1 MSEAANTTEHRWLNP
16 DVLKWAREWRGR
28 TLEEAANRA
37 RKDVEVIEAWERGEK
52 TPTVKQARKL
62 ADYYDRHFLE
72 LLLPYPPELP
82 EPVRVPDFRM
92 HHGVKPPV
100 QEWELQ
106 DILQWTETQRIN
118 ALDLYGEIGE
128 QPPEFPEDLFAS
140 LRDNHEVVAAR
151 SRELLDFP
159 IQTQVDMTLKD
170 TGKLPDIL
178 RHQFERIGV
187 LTLKRSDLAKLRV
200 RGICIAEF
208 PLPAIVFMKESP
220 GAQAFSLVHEF
231 AHVVLRRSGVSG
243 FIDRRTE
250 RLNDIERWC
259 NRFTGAFLMPEG
271 YLRMVV
277 GPPPKQ
283 PVDRFE
289 DARLKTAARKMSVSE
304 HAMLIRLVHL
314 GYVAPAYYWKVKRP
328 EFDRQEEMYKG
339 GGRSAYF
346 GSRYR
351 ARQGD
356 LYTGLVLEAWANDR
370 ITNHKAGEFMGIR
383 NLEHLN
389 AVRAYFGEAWR
400 GTA

>member
-82 EPVRVPDFRM
+82 EPVRLPDFRM

-208 PLPAIVFMKESP
+208 PLPAIVFTKESP

-231 AHVVLRRSGVSG
+231 AHVLLRRSGVSG
-243 FIDRRTE
+243 PLDRRTE
-250 RLNDIERWC
+250 RKSDIERWC

-277 GPPPKQ
+277 GPPPAL
-283 PVDRFE
+283 PADRIE
-289 DARLKTAARKMSVSE
+289 DARLKKAARKMSVSE

-314 GYVAPAYYWKVKRP
+314 GYVHRDYYWNEKRP
-328 EFDRQEEMYKG
+328 EFERQEEG
-339 GGRSAYF
+339 FNSRARSNYY

-351 ARQGD
+351 STQGD
-356 LYTGLVLEAWANDR
+356 LYTGLVMEAWGTDR
-370 ITNHKAGEFMGIR
+370 ITNHNAAEFMGIK
-383 NLEHLN
+383 NLRHLN
-389 AVRAYFGEAWR
+389 DIRQHFG
-400 GTA
+400 TS